1 MTSKT
6 YDVVI
11 VGGGLV
17 GAVLALALGKSNI
30 KTALIESSRPETTDS
45 EWDSRIYAITPA
57 NVEFLR
63 GLDVWDMLDSTR
75 ITAIHAMHIWG
86 DSSATPLAFDAYSAG
101 VAELSWIA
109 ESRLMH
115 SAILDA
121 IRSTPAIEV
130 CCPARCIDLKWT
142 ADAATLNLQDGT
154 KLTTKLIVA
163 ADGANSWVRQQAG
176 ITVEK
181 TPYFQQGI
189 VANFTTSLP
198 HQYIARQWF
207 KRDGVLAWLPLPDR
221 RISMVWSLFDEQANE
236 LLKLDNDAFCQ
247 TVAEAGQHMLG
258 TLQLI
263 TPPAAF
269 PLAVQRSAALVA
281 PRLALV
287 GDAAH
292 LVHPLA
298 GQGMNLGLRD
308 VQSLAGIIA
317 ESSQDAGNWLAL
329 RRYERG
335 RKADI
340 LAMQTV
346 TYGLQKLFNNDNPML
361 GWLRNTGLNAV
372 DKISPLKR
380 LLIAQA
386 IA

>member
-1 MTSKT
+1 MTVKT
-6 YDVVI
+6 FDVVI

-17 GAVLALALGKSNI
+17 GAVLALALGKNGI
-30 KTALIESSRPETTDS
+30 KTALIESSMPEVTAS
-45 EWDSRIYAITPA
+45 EWDSRIYAVTPA
-57 NVEFLR
+57 NAEFLR
-63 GLDVWDMLDSTR
+63 GLGVWDLLDRTR

-86 DSSATPLAFDAYSAG
+86 DNSATPLAFDAYAAG
-101 VAELSWIA
+101 VAELSWIS
-109 ESRLMH
+109 ESRLLH
-115 SAILDA
+115 NAIIDS
-121 IRSTPAIEV
+121 IQYISEIEV
-130 CCPARCIDLKWT
+130 CCPARCCDVKWA
-142 ADAATLNLQDGT
+142 ADAATLNLEDGRE
-154 KLTTKLIVA
+154 LTTKLIVA
-163 ADGANSWVRQQAG
+163 ADGANSWVRRQAG
-176 ITVEK
+176 ISVEK

-198 HQYIARQWF
+198 HQHIARQWF
-207 KRDGVLAWLPLPDR
+207 KRDGVLAWLPLPDQR
-221 RISMVWSLFDEQANE
+221 MSMVWSLFDEQANK
-236 LLKLDNDAFCQ
+236 LLQLDDEAFCQ

-258 TLQLI
+258 TLQLM

-308 VQSLAGIIA
+308 VQALAGIIA
-317 ESSQDAGNWLAL
+317 ESSQDAGDWLAL
-329 RRYERG
+329 RRYERA

-340 LAMQTV
+340 LAMQAV

-372 DKISPLKR
+372 DKIAPLKR
-380 LLIAQA
+380 LLISQA
-386 IA
+386 VA